1 MGATSR
7 TPSKRGRSRRLAC
20 RWALLAAGLLSGCA
34 TTGRYTAESLPD
46 AYRARPTENVKTV
59 ELAKLASPT
68 AKTDIIARGDVLE
81 LSLSS
86 GLPSERDAIRA
97 VRVDDNGKIYLS
109 ELGHI
114 AVDGLELE
122 AAEAMVASLCVERD
136 LYRTPQITITMKQ
149 QKVHQV
155 TVVGAVKN
163 PDTYELR
170 AGQCDLLSAIV
181 SAGGLEDNAGN
192 VVEIRHPGFRDG
204 RIAPPIARGGESADS
219 RSGIELTSFDQQA
232 VGAGGSGLTGTR
244 HNVVKV
250 DLISATQ
257 EMTGGYQLPDGAIVN
272 VERKDLEPIYVYGLV
287 RKPGEYKFPVGKEMR
302 LTSAIALA
310 GDIANPLA
318 DKVYVIRNIEG
329 RPEPVVVEL
338 SLKQAKEQGEI
349 ENLKLMPGDTVS
361 VEKTAAT
368 NFYDTIRII
377 GFGVGGTVF

>member
-1 MGATSR
+1 MGVPSR
-7 TPSKRGRSRRLAC
+7 TQSGPLKARRLAC
-20 RWALLAAGLLSGCA
+20 RCVLLAAGLLSGCA
-34 TTGRYTAESLPD
+34 TGRYTAESLPD
-46 AYRARPTENVKTV
+46 VYRARPSENVKTV

-68 AKTDIIARGDVLE
+68 AKTNVIARGDVLE
-81 LSLSS
+81 LNLSS
-86 GLPSERDAIRA
+86 GLPTERDATRT
-97 VRVDDNGKIYLS
+97 VRVDDSGKIYLAD
-109 ELGHI
+109 LGHLAI
-114 AVDGLELE
+114 DGLELE
-122 AAEAMVASLCVERD
+122 AAEAMIASLCVERE

-155 TVVGAVKN
+155 TVVGAVKK
-163 PDTYELR
+163 PDTYKLR

-204 RIAPPIARGGESADS
+204 RVAPPIARGGQSVDS
-219 RSGIELTSFDQQA
+219 RSGIELTSFDQSTQA
-232 VGAGGSGLTGTR
+232 SDDNDATGTG
-244 HNVVKV
+244 HNVVKI

-257 EMTGGYQLPDGAIVN
+257 EITGGYQLPDGAIIN

-287 RKPGEYKFPVGKEMR
+287 RKPGEYKFPVGQEMR

-310 GDIANPLA
+310 GDISNPLA
-318 DKVYVIRNIEG
+318 DKVYVIRSIDG

-338 SLKQAKEQGEI
+338 SLKQAKERGEI

-361 VEKTAAT
+361 VEKTVAT
-368 NFYDTIRII
+368 TFYDTIRII